1 MANWLQWLII
11 CCLAAKI
18 YYVYVH
24 NVLKSF
30 RADRVHVD
38 MSMRD
43 VKRILGKPK
52 KKFNHGVE
60 ETWLYQLKYS
70 VRYFGS
76 KVITV
81 RVLFK
86 RGKVYRVDKVC

>member
-11 CCLAAKI
+11 CCLTVTI
-18 YYVYVH
+18 YYVYYH
-24 NVLKSF
+24 NFLKSL
-30 RADRVHVD
+30 RVDKVHVS
-38 MSMRD
+38 MSMQD
-43 VKRILGKPK
+43 VRRILGKPK
-52 KKFNHGVE
+52 KKFTHGIE
-60 ETWLYQLKYS
+60 ETWLYTLKYAE
-70 VRYFGS
+70 RLAAE